1 MVCYRQQSSLSLPA
15 MTPHLDDTTRS
26 QRWRLAAL
34 FGLVLL
40 GFALAAWQPLALA
53 EIIEWGQEFAQHP
66 AAVPMLITVQALLL
80 ALALPGTLLL
90 WMVAPFFNPLAATL
104 ILTTGSTL
112 GALGAYGISAW
123 LGQAWRP
130 DAQGGKLKR
139 LLSQQS
145 DFLTQLALRV
155 FPGFPH
161 SVVNYTAGALRLT
174 LPRFVLAA
182 VIGLGIKGAVYAS
195 AVHGLVQAGLGEDNL
210 DASALAPLFIIA
222 VLLLLGR
229 YVRHRLKY

>member
-1 MVCYRQQSSLSLPA
+1 

-40 GFALAAWQPLALA
+40 GFALAAWQPFALA
-53 EIIEWGQEFAQHP
+53 ELIEWGQELTQHP
-66 AAVPMLITVQALLL
+66 AAIPLLITTQALLL

-90 WMVAPFFNPLAATL
+90 WMVAPFFEPLAATL

-123 LGQAWRP
+123 LGQTWRP
-130 DAQGGKLKR
+130 DAQDGKLKR
-139 LLSQQS
+139 LLSQHS
-145 DFLTQLALRV
+145 DLLTQLALRIL
-155 FPGFPH
+155 PGFPH
-161 SVVNYTAGALRLT
+161 SVVNYTAGALRLN
-174 LPRFVLAA
+174 LLRFVLAA
-182 VIGLGIKGAVYAS
+182 VIGLGIKWAVYAS
-195 AVHGLVQAGLGEDNL
+195 AVQSLVQTGLGEDPL
-210 DASALAPLFIIA
+210 DPRILAPLFIIT

-229 YVRHRLKY
+229 YAQHRLR

>member
-1 MVCYRQQSSLSLPA
+1 MVCYRQQSSLSLPV

-40 GFALAAWQPLALA
+40 GFALAAWQPFALA
-53 EIIEWGQEFAQHP
+53 ELIEWGQELTQHP
-66 AAVPMLITVQALLL
+66 AAIPLLITTQALLL

-90 WMVAPFFNPLAATL
+90 WMVAPFFEPLAATL

-123 LGQAWRP
+123 LGQTWRP
-130 DAQGGKLKR
+130 DAQDGKLKR
-139 LLSQQS
+139 LLSQHS
-145 DFLTQLALRV
+145 DLLTQLALRIL
-155 FPGFPH
+155 PGFPH
-161 SVVNYTAGALRLT
+161 SVVNYTAGALRLN
-174 LPRFVLAA
+174 LLRFVLAA
-182 VIGLGIKGAVYAS
+182 VIGLGIKWAVYAS
-195 AVHGLVQAGLGEDNL
+195 AVQSLVQTGLGEDPL
-210 DASALAPLFIIA
+210 DPRILAPLFIIT

-229 YVRHRLKY
+229 YAQHRLR

>member
-1 MVCYRQQSSLSLPA
+1 MKQYF
-15 MTPHLDDTTRS
+15 DDNLRP
-26 QRWRLAAL
+26 QRWRLAVL

-40 GFALAAWQPLALA
+40 GVALAAWQPFALA
-53 EIIEWGQEFAQHP
+53 ELIEWGQELTQHP
-66 AAVPMLITVQALLL
+66 AAVPLLITTQALLL

-90 WMVAPFFNPLAATL
+90 WIVAPFFEPLTATL

-123 LGQAWRP
+123 LGHAWRP
-130 DAQGGKLKR
+130 DAQDGKLKR
-139 LLSQQS
+139 LLSQHS
-145 DFLTQLALRV
+145 DLLTQLALRIL
-155 FPGFPH
+155 PGFPH
-161 SVVNYTAGALRLT
+161 SVVNYTAGALRLN
-174 LPRFVLAA
+174 LPRFVLATM
-182 VIGLGIKGAVYAS
+182 VGLGIKWAVYAS

-229 YVRHRLKY
+229 YARHRLRYQR